1 MLLSWDARMN
11 VWLEI
16 ALPATR
22 KLSVVTV
29 LSTLC
34 CQQGHTRRRDPPR
47 KAHPMFDEPSANPLC
62 TRRFVSIKVEL
73 ELLYRVL
80 VVPQFVHKES
90 ATAKSVLPVS
100 RYMLNN

>member
-1 MLLSWDARMN
+1 
-11 VWLEI
+11 
-16 ALPATR
+16 
-22 KLSVVTV
+22 
-29 LSTLC
+29 
-34 CQQGHTRRRDPPR
+34 
-47 KAHPMFDEPSANPLC
+47 MFDEPSANPLC